1 MLGVPV
7 IVVRHGHV
15 GVLNTHECLVI
26 FCLAKI
32 NGIYSSILPRKDIG
46 RSIDLQGI
54 ACILKSKVE
63 AELHSVANFK
73 FPVIKGFVNEL
84 L

>member
-1 MLGVPV
+1 VHGVPV

-46 RSIDLQGI
+46 RSIDLK
-54 ACILKSKVE
+54 A
-63 AELHSVANFK
+63 
-73 FPVIKGFVNEL
+73 
-84 L
+84 

>member
-63 AELHSVANFK
+63 ASCILLQTLNF
-73 FPVIKGFVNEL
+73 PSSKGS
-84 L
+84 

>member
-1 MLGVPV
+1 VLGMPA
-7 IVVRHGHV
+7 IVVRNGHV

-63 AELHSVANFK
+63 ASCILLQTLNF
-73 FPVIKGFVNEL
+73 PSSKGS
-84 L
+84 

>member
-1 MLGVPV
+1 VFGVPA
-7 IVVRHGHV
+7 IVVRNGHV
-15 GVLNTHECLVI
+15 GDLNTHECLVI

-63 AELHSVANFK
+63 ASSILLQTLNF
-73 FPVIKGFVNEL
+73 PSSKGS
-84 L
+84 